1 MSELPINLGGILKRI
16 NITDMS
22 YAQKRDL
29 IRSLIERVVYSQE
42 QLIYT
47 LTTDA
52 QKLEQFVTETYK
64 NQNAEPME
72 YIIGNNSITI
82 TEKVFPRKY
91 VNTVYNHGKNG
102 VLSVTDNN
110 HLIVKAFATAWKYRE
125 LYERDGGVDNII
137 HNLHTSPRQFYR
149 YLDIAYMKPDK
160 INQIL
165 SGKLKT
171 NVNDLFQIAKEASI

>member
-1 MSELPINLGGILKRI
+1 MEK
-16 NITDMS
+16 NIHRTN
-22 YAQKRDL
+22 
-29 IRSLIERVVYSQE
+29 IRSGRTLFGSQE

-110 HLIVKAFATAWKYRE
+110 HLIVKAFAAALKYRE
-125 LYERDGGVDNII
+125 LYE
-137 HNLHTSPRQFYR
+137 LLYSCQ
-149 YLDIAYMKPDK
+149 
-160 INQIL
+160 
-165 SGKLKT
+165 
-171 NVNDLFQIAKEASI
+171 